1 MAERE
6 WVAGRSDFDY
16 LLEFEA
22 KKEMYFDFIKGS
34 YAEFFYQ
41 RIKKIISLPC
51 SFNEYMQGPCDY
63 LCACEEGLC
72 VPVNLYFQFRLD

>member
-1 MAERE
+1 VAERE
-6 WVAGRSDFDY
+6 WVVGRSDFDY

-41 RIKKIISLPC
+41 RI
-51 SFNEYMQGPCDY
+51 
-63 LCACEEGLC
+63 
-72 VPVNLYFQFRLD
+72 